1 MWIILVGGPQTKFE
15 VARELWQSHFVQT
28 PFSLSLSLNIS
39 RPLSLFRC
47 VTLKFL
53 IRIQFKVWSPRS
65 ACPKKHFCNLRQREI
80 ENEDMSNLNLCKILI
95 SCCL

>member
-1 MWIILVGGPQTKFE
+1 VWIILVGGPQTKFE

-28 PFSLSLSLNIS
+28 PFSLSLSQYIYI
-39 RPLSLFRC
+39 SLFRC

-65 ACPKKHFCNLRQREI
+65 ACPKKHFCNLRERKR
-80 ENEDMSNLNLCKILI
+80 ENEKRGQVKSVKPM
-95 SCCL
+95 